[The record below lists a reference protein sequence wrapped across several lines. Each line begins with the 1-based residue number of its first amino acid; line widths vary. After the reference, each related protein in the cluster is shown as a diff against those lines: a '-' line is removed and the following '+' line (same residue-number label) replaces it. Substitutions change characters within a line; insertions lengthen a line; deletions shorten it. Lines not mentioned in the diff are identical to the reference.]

1 MLNGEANLQIPAR
14 AGLEVISLCHCHLL
28 PMREQRNP
36 SGGKE
41 PHGNICIDV
50 LALLR
55 EERSVCGII
64 WGERQGEVLPD
75 ILHSDFE
82 VRLVQ

>member
-55 EERSVCGII
+55 EERSVCGDYL
-64 WGERQGEVLPD
+64 GGKTGRGSP
-75 ILHSDFE
+75 
-82 VRLVQ
+82 